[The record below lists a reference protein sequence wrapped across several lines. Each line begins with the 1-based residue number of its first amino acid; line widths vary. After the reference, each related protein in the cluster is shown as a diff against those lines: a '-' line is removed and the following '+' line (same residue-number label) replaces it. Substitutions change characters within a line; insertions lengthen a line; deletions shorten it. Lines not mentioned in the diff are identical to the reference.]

1 MSANGEGLMSQS
13 HQYPGSPTQAATY
26 TSNFAT
32 TTQQQTT
39 MTTSNQFNNT
49 YIPTYQQNVSS
60 NPQYLG
66 QAQNLLYQQ
75 QAVPQWPQKTQ
86 EFLVPQP
93 QPAPTPAPA
102 ITSYPVPFSAALG
115 RPGPS
120 TTSAAADDIV
130 STATSIFPATID
142 RSSTTSYN

>member
-49 YIPTYQQNVSS
+49 YIPAYQQNVSS

-102 ITSYPVPFSAALG
+102 PTPQQVPLQHQPQSQAIQSSSRPPLVALDL
-115 RPGPS
+115 PQHQQQPM
-120 TTSAAADDIV
+120 I
-130 STATSIFPATID
+130 
-142 RSSTTSYN
+142 